1 MKEIEPHLRLLGEYR
16 VACVI
21 VGGVAATIHGS
32 SQLTFDLDIC
42 YLRDSSNLTRLV
54 QALLSV
60 NAKLRG
66 APDGLPFILDEETLR
81 RGLNFT
87 FVTDHGPLDLLGE
100 VHGVGGYQEA
110 MENAEIREFFGT
122 AFPVLSLTKLIAAKR
137 AAGRPKDLNIL
148 PELEAI
154 REAIRSQ

>member
-21 VGGVAATIHGS
+21 VGGVAAIHGS

-42 YLRDSSNLTRLV
+42 YLRDLSNLTRLV

-66 APDGLPFILDEETLR
+66 AADGLPFILDEEMLR

-87 FVTDHGPLDLLGE
+87 FVTDHGSLDLLGE
-100 VHGVGGYQEA
+100 VSGVGGYQEA
-110 MENAEIREFFGT
+110 IENAEIEFFGT

-137 AAGRPKDLNIL
+137 AAGRPRTKHSPRAGSNT
-148 PELEAI
+148 
-154 REAIRSQ
+154 